1 MADVEIVTLKP
12 KQWQEYKALRLR
24 ALKEDPKAFGST
36 YEEATNKPD
45 KEWRYRLEKANKLNN
60 YWMFF
65 AKLDEE
71 LVGMVGARET
81 IPPDTLPTIK
91 INGLYVAS
99 RARGKGIG
107 KKLMLHLLKE
117 VVRNPRWKKVKIK
130 VFPTQEIAINLYK
143 SLGFEVIEKVTEDFP
158 SGIKRETFVMEKS
171 LINP

>member
-1 MADVEIVTLKP
+1 MDV
-12 KQWQEYKALRLR
+12 
-24 ALKEDPKAFGST
+24 
-36 YEEATNKPD
+36 
-45 KEWRYRLEKANKLNN
+45 
-60 YWMFF
+60 F
-65 AKLDEE
+65 AKLSGE
-71 LVGMVGARET
+71 LIGLLGTRET
-81 IPPDTLPTIK
+81 NPPDTLPTIK
-91 INGLYVAS
+91 ISGVYIAS
-99 RARGKGIG
+99 KARGRGIG